1 MNIFS
6 NLRVYAGKWALKA
19 SRVFNQEEL
28 AGISSARVV
37 ASQYGNSVCFMMV
50 SGGQTFIPLDQSS
63 TLGVGEAVDLS
74 NQSSSLS
81 LKREKLTFTVL
92 GLNSLDSAINSYFY

>member
-6 NLRVYAGKWALKA
+6 NLRVYAGKWAVKA

-50 SGGQTFIPLDQSS
+50 GGGQTFIPLDQSS
-63 TLGVGEAVDLS
+63 SLGVGETVDLS
-74 NQSSSLS
+74 KAEL
-81 LKREKLTFTVL
+81 LTLTKEGEADIYRVK
-92 GLNSLDSAINSYFY
+92 A

>member
-6 NLRVYAGKWALKA
+6 SLRVYAGKWAVRA

-28 AGISSARVV
+28 AAISSATIVP
-37 ASQYGNSVCFMMV
+37 SQYGNSVCFMMV

-63 TLGVGEAVDLS
+63 TLGVGEIVDLS
-74 NQSSSLS
+74 KAELMT
-81 LKREKLTFTVL
+81 LTKEGEADIYRVK
-92 GLNSLDSAINSYFY
+92 A

>member
-28 AGISSARVV
+28 AAISSASVV
-37 ASQYGNSVCFMMV
+37 PSQYGNSVCFMMV
-50 SGGQTFIPLDQSS
+50 SGGKTFIPLDQSS
-63 TLGVGEAVDLS
+63 TLGVGETVDLS
-74 NQSSSLS
+74 KAEL
-81 LKREKLTFTVL
+81 LTLTKEGEADIYRVK
-92 GLNSLDSAINSYFY
+92 A

>member
-6 NLRVYAGKWALKA
+6 SLRVYAGKWSLKA

-37 ASQYGNSVCFMMV
+37 PSQYGNSVCFMMV

-74 NQSSSLS
+74 KAEL
-81 LKREKLTFTVL
+81 LTLAKEGEADIYRVK
-92 GLNSLDSAINSYFY
+92 A